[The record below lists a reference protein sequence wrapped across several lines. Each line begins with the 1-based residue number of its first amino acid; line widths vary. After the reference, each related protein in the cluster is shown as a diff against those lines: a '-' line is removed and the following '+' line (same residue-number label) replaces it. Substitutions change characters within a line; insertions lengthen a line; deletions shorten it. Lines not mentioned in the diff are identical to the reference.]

1 MSSIK
6 DVAIL
11 AGVAVGTVS
20 RVINKSG
27 AVKPATRRKVE
38 EAIQELNYVPNEIAR
53 NFKMRKSKMVA
64 LMLPSIWHPFFSEL
78 AYYIE
83 DELDLEGY
91 KLMLC
96 NSGGKPEK
104 ELYYLEMLQQ
114 NKVAGIVGITY
125 NDIEN
130 NVSNDIPIVSI
141 DRHFNKKI
149 TCVTSDNYEGGRLAL
164 RELVKAGARKPAFIG
179 SVTSVYSE
187 TMNRREGF
195 IQEAKTMGVE
205 YVVYEKPD
213 PVEDDDAYFDEL
225 LKEHHD
231 VDGVFAI
238 TDIFAAKY
246 IERAGRQGI
255 RVPED
260 VKVIGYDGIQ
270 DHPYFHPLLSTI
282 RQPVE
287 EMARMT
293 IRLLYEKIEG
303 KDLEQQVYRLPVTF
317 RQGET
322 T

>member
-6 DVAIL
+6 DVANL

-20 RVINKSG
+20 RVINNSG

-38 EAIQELNYVPNEIAR
+38 AAIQELNYIPNEIAR

-64 LMLPSIWHPFFSEL
+64 LLLPSIWHPFFSEL

-83 DELDLEGY
+83 DELDREGY

-104 ELYYLEMLQQ
+104 ELYYLDMLQQ

-130 NVSNDIPIVSI
+130 DVSKDIPIVSI

-149 TCVTSDNYEGGRLAL
+149 TCVTSDNFEGGCLAL
-164 RELVKAGARKPAFIG
+164 KELVKAGVRKPAFLG
-179 SVTSVYSE
+179 SVTSVFSE

-195 IQEAKTMGVE
+195 VHEAKTMGVD

-213 PVEDDDAYFDEL
+213 PVVDDDAYFEQFLDEFR
-225 LKEHHD
+225 D
-231 VDGVFAI
+231 VDGIFAI
-238 TDIFAAKY
+238 TDMFAAKY
-246 IERAGRQGI
+246 IERAGRRGI

-270 DHPYFHPLLSTI
+270 DHPYFHPILSTI

-287 EMARMT
+287 EMART
-293 IRLLYEKIEG
+293 AIRLLFKRIEG
-303 KDLEQQVYRLPVTF
+303 ETLDREVYRLPVIF

>member
-1 MSSIK
+1 MPSIR
-6 DVAIL
+6 DVAKI

-20 RVINKSG
+20 RVINNSG
-27 AVKPATRRKVE
+27 SVKPDTRRKVE
-38 EAIQELNYVPNEIAR
+38 KAIQELNYFPNEVAR

-64 LMLPSIWHPFFSEL
+64 LLLPSIWNPFFSEL

-83 DELDLEGY
+83 DELDREGF

-104 ELYYLEMLQQ
+104 ELYYLDMLRQ

-130 NVSNDIPIVSI
+130 SVSNDIPILSI

-164 RELVKAGARKPAFIG
+164 RELVKAGAQKLAFMG
-179 SVTSVYSE
+179 SVTSVFSE
-187 TMNRREGF
+187 TMNRRKGF
-195 IQEAKTMGVE
+195 IDEAKKLGVD

-213 PVEDDDAYFDEL
+213 PIVDDEAYFGEFL
-225 LKEHHD
+225 SKHQD
-231 VDGVFAI
+231 VDGIFTI
-238 TDIFAAKY
+238 TDMFAAKY

-255 RVPED
+255 RIPED

-270 DHPYFHPLLSTI
+270 DHRYFHPILSTI

-287 EMARMT
+287 EMARLT
-293 IRLLYEKIEG
+293 IRLLYQKIDG
-303 KDLEQQVYRLPVTF
+303 ITLDQQVYRLPVIF

>member
-1 MSSIK
+1 MASIK
-6 DVAIL
+6 DVANL

-20 RVINKSG
+20 RVINNSG
-27 AVKPATRRKVE
+27 AVKPVTRKKVE
-38 EAIQELNYVPNEIAR
+38 KAIQELNYFPNEVAR
-53 NFKMRKSKMVA
+53 NFKMQKSKMVA
-64 LMLPSIWHPFFSEL
+64 LLLPSIWNPLFSEL

-83 DELDLEGY
+83 DELDKEGF

-104 ELYYLEMLQQ
+104 ELYYLEMLRQ

-164 RELVKAGARKPAFIG
+164 RELVKAGARKPAFMG
-179 SVTSVYSE
+179 SVTSVFSE
-187 TMNRREGF
+187 TMNRRKGF
-195 IQEAKTMGVE
+195 VREAQALGVE
-205 YVVYEKPD
+205 YVVYEEPD
-213 PVEDDDAYFDEL
+213 PIVDDNAYINEFL
-225 LKEHHD
+225 NRHGD

-238 TDIFAAKY
+238 TDMLAANYMDKA
-246 IERAGRQGI
+246 RRQGI

-270 DHPYFHPLLSTI
+270 DNPFFHPILSTI

-293 IRLLYEKIEG
+293 IRLLHNKIEG
-303 KDLEQQVYRLPVTF
+303 IPLEKQVYHIPVIF

>member
-6 DVAIL
+6 DVANL

-20 RVINKSG
+20 RVINNSG

-38 EAIQELNYVPNEIAR
+38 EAIQELNYIPNEIAR

-64 LMLPSIWHPFFSEL
+64 LLLPSIWHPFFSEM

-83 DELDLEGY
+83 DELDREGF

-104 ELYYLEMLQQ
+104 ELYYLDMLQQ

-130 NVSNDIPIVSI
+130 YISNDIPIVSI

-164 RELVKAGARKPAFIG
+164 RELVKAGARKPAFLG
-179 SVTSVYSE
+179 SVTSVFSE

-195 IQEAKTMGVE
+195 VHEAKAMGVN

-213 PVEDDDAYFDEL
+213 PVVDDDAYFEQFLDQY
-225 LKEHHD
+225 HD
-231 VDGVFAI
+231 VDGIFAI
-238 TDIFAAKY
+238 TDMFAAKY
-246 IERAGRQGI
+246 IERAGRRGV

-260 VKVIGYDGIQ
+260 VKVVGYDGIQ

-287 EMARMT
+287 EMARTT
-293 IRLLYEKIEG
+293 IRLLYKKIRGETL
-303 KDLEQQVYRLPVTF
+303 DREVYRLPVIF

>member
-6 DVAIL
+6 DVANL

-20 RVINKSG
+20 RVINNSG

-38 EAIQELNYVPNEIAR
+38 QAIHELNYIPNEIAR

-64 LMLPSIWHPFFSEL
+64 LLLPSIWHPFFSEL

-83 DELDLEGY
+83 DELDREGF

-104 ELYYLEMLQQ
+104 ELYYLDMLQQ

-130 NVSNDIPIVSI
+130 YVSNDIPIVSI

-149 TCVTSDNYEGGRLAL
+149 TCVTSDNFEGGRLAL
-164 RELVKAGARKPAFIG
+164 RELVKAGSRKPAFLG
-179 SVTSVYSE
+179 SITSVFSE
-187 TMNRREGF
+187 TMIRKEGF
-195 IQEAKTMGVE
+195 IQEAKTMGVD
-205 YVVYEKPD
+205 YVVYEKTD
-213 PVEDDDAYFDEL
+213 PVLDDDAYYGEF
-225 LKEHHD
+225 LKEYRD
-231 VDGVFAI
+231 VDGIFAI
-238 TDIFAAKY
+238 TDMFAAKY
-246 IERAGRQGI
+246 IERAGRLGI

-270 DHPYFHPLLSTI
+270 DHPYFHPILSTI

-287 EMARMT
+287 EMARTT
-293 IRLLYEKIEG
+293 IRLLYKKIDGETL
-303 KDLEQQVYRLPVTF
+303 DREVYRLPVIF